1 MMNQV
6 DKRKHQRYVPSAKTF
21 VYTADSFGRILDISA
36 GGFSLQ
42 YIDVDSPI
50 QRQENVDILLGNL
63 SLVKVPI
70 TVVWKTRSSA
80 LDKGSTIMRK
90 VGVKFADLT
99 SQQRDVINFF
109 LAQHNTGNA

>member
-50 QRQENVDILLGNL
+50 KHQENVDILLGNL

-70 TVVWKTRSSA
+70 TVVWKTRSPSA
-80 LDKGSTIMRK
+80 GGNSTIMSK
-90 VGVKFADLT
+90 VGVKFAELT
-99 SQQRDVINFF
+99 NQQRDVIDFF
-109 LAQHNTGNA
+109 LDQHQSAHA